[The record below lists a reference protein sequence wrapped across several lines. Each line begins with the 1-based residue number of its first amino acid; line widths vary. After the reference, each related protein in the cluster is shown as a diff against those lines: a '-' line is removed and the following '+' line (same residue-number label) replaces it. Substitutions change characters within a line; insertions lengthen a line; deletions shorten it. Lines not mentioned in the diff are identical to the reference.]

1 MRNAC
6 IRFLC
11 LGNQTPALAASCR
24 MSESVV
30 ELRRREAVSLG
41 VRALFPYAYVASDK
55 SLV

>member
-11 LGNQTPALAASCR
+11 LGNQTPAISSCR

-30 ELRRREAVSLG
+30 ELIRLSGVSLG